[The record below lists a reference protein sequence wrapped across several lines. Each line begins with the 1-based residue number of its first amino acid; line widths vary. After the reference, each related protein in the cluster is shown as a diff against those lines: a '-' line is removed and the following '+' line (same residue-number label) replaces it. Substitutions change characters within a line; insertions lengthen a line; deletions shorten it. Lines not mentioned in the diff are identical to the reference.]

1 MKYKNATMIVLGA
14 LTLGLS
20 TAGSAATVTMDG
32 VKKSG
37 EYTGTNSGTESLQ
50 WWNGHHSIYGKDVYT
65 SKTDN
70 DLYWEI
76 NGSGSNYSLNLF
88 VEVPTYARRMIWEN
102 GCNSTGTGCSL
113 DQNYLDAYQLGTHH
127 SNADMSYSTQTGSE
141 FFELKD
147 NDASIVKIK
156 WTDEDAITDNFTWA
170 TSREYLISN
179 NICTTS
185 FCDEY
190 DMTSS
195 LELMWLGLASE
206 QAALNLISSI
216 TDMEL
221 HLSDEARGLPPVS
234 EVPIPAAAFLFAP
247 ALLGF
252 MGFRRRA
259 QNKAV

>member
-88 VEVPTYARRMIWEN
+88 VEVPTYARRMIWQE
-102 GCNSTGTGCSL
+102 GCDSTGSGCAL
-113 DQNYLDAYQLGTHH
+113 DQNYSFSVCSSVIGLHGL
-127 SNADMSYSTQTGSE
+127 
-141 FFELKD
+141 
-147 NDASIVKIK
+147 
-156 WTDEDAITDNFTWA
+156 
-170 TSREYLISN
+170 TS
-179 NICTTS
+179 
-185 FCDEY
+185 
-190 DMTSS
+190 
-195 LELMWLGLASE
+195 
-206 QAALNLISSI
+206 
-216 TDMEL
+216 
-221 HLSDEARGLPPVS
+221 
-234 EVPIPAAAFLFAP
+234 
-247 ALLGF
+247 
-252 MGFRRRA
+252 
-259 QNKAV
+259 